1 MPVAIITGASRGIG
15 RGITLRLAKD
25 GFDVVI
31 NDIKAQSEHID
42 KVIAEVEAAGGKAIG
57 FAADVSI
64 QGEVEALVAAAID
77 KFGVLDV
84 MVANAGIL
92 ETSSILELSVDQW
105 DRVMAINLRGVF
117 LCYSVAAKQMIK
129 QGSGGKLIAACS
141 ISGYRPSGKAP
152 AYCTSKWAVR
162 GLTQTA
168 ALELG
173 QYGITVNAYCPGSV
187 KTDMSLV
194 FAKRLAKEAKATD
207 VEDNYKKSSHRTNAL
222 QKELFPED
230 IAGLVSFLAGQDSNR
245 MTGQTMICDG
255 GRLPVMFLTVVPSS
269 LTHLS
274 GMYFT

>member
-1 MPVAIITGASRGIG
+1 MPTAIVTGASRGIG
-15 RGITLRLAKD
+15 RGIALRLGAD

-31 NDIKAQSEHID
+31 NDIAQQKDAIDDVVSELNQN
-42 KVIAEVEAAGGKAIG
+42 GKRALG
-57 FAADVSI
+57 VVADVSN
-64 QGEVEALVAAAID
+64 QDEVERMVAAAVEE
-77 KFGVLDV
+77 FGQLDV

-92 ETSSILELSVDQW
+92 ETTSLLDLTSERW

-117 LCYSVAAKQMIK
+117 LCYQLAARQMIK
-129 QGSGGKLIAACS
+129 QGTKGKLIGACS

-187 KTDMSLV
+187 KTDMSTV
-194 FAKRLAKEAKATD
+194 FAQRLAQEQQKGSIDE
-207 VEDNYKKSSHRTNAL
+207 VYKSSSHRKNAL
-222 QKELFPED
+222 NQELFPND
-230 IAGLVSFLAGQDSNR
+230 IAGLVSFLAGKDSSA

-255 GRLPVMFLTVVPSS
+255 G
-269 LTHLS
+269 
-274 GMYFT
+274 MYFT